1 MPKVSVIQA
10 SMLYK
15 VTNRTV
21 YNWIKEDKID
31 CEDGLYDLDKLQKAH
46 DRRRTLKHLK
56 RFAIWLDFTYSSYNW
71 LACIWNRIMVTTEA
85 NLEEIDEA
93 LEHLRE
99 RLQDRYGNRL
109 TYQQRQLYL
118 SSVDDLLDARLA
130 LVSKSL

>member
-1 MPKVSVIQA
+1 
-10 SMLYK
+10 
-15 VTNRTV
+15 
-21 YNWIKEDKID
+21 
-31 CEDGLYDLDKLQKAH
+31 
-46 DRRRTLKHLK
+46 
-56 RFAIWLDFTYSSYNW
+56 
-71 LACIWNRIMVTTEA
+71 MVTTEA

-93 LEHLRE
+93 LKHLRE